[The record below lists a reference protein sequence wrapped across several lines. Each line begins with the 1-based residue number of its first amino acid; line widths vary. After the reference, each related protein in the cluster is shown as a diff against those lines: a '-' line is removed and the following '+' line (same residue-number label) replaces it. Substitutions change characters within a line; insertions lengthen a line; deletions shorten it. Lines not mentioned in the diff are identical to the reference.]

1 MAFVHLHVHSEYS
14 LLDGACRIK
23 GLCSRAKE
31 LGQTAVAITDHGVMY
46 GAVEFYKE
54 AQKQGIHPIIGC
66 EVYVAPRGRKDKEHA
81 FDREYNHLVLLCE
94 NNEGYQNLVKLV
106 SAAHLE
112 GFYMKPRVDR
122 ELLEQYHGGLIA
134 LSACL
139 AGEVPR
145 ALTAG
150 DYDKA
155 KETANWY
162 KSVFGADN
170 YFLELQDHGLAE
182 QKEINPQILR
192 LSSELDIPVV
202 CTNDAHYLAKEDAD
216 TQRVLLCIQTGR
228 TLDDPPELA
237 FETDEFYLKSEDEMR
252 ALFPQIPE
260 AVENTAKIAE
270 RCNVTFEFGKTKLPH
285 YDAPGGDSTAYFE
298 RLCEEGL
305 ARRFAHPTEEAKAR
319 LRYEM
324 DVVEQMG
331 YVDYYLIVFDYVNY
345 AKTHGIPVGPGRGS
359 GAGSLCAYCIGI
371 TDIDPLKYDLL
382 FERFLNPERVS
393 MPDFDVDFSDRQRQ
407 QVVDYVI
414 EKYGA
419 DHVAQIVTFG
429 TMKARAAIRDVAR
442 VMGLP
447 YAVSDKV
454 AKMVPFDFKITL
466 DKALEISVDLKE
478 LADEDP
484 QVKKLIDTARRVE
497 GMPRHA
503 STHAAGVV
511 ITAKPVDE
519 YVPLCLNG
527 EAAAT
532 QYTMT
537 TLDELGLL
545 KMDFL
550 GLSNLSIIDDAEKL
564 IRLHTPDFDI
574 TKVSLEEPRVYA
586 MLQKGHTEGV
596 FQLESG
602 GMKRLMSQMK
612 PTTFEDIIAAISLY
626 RPGPMDSIPQYIKN
640 RNEPEKT
647 AYLHESLRP
656 ILGVT
661 NGVAIYQEQVM
672 QIFRDLAGYS
682 LGRADIVRRAM
693 SKKKHDVMEKE
704 REVFINGTTDGDVT
718 VDGCVKRG
726 VPAKIADTL
735 FDQLTAFAS
744 YAFNKSHAAAY
755 AVVAY
760 RTAYLKCL
768 YPREYMAALL
778 SGALFEGKV
787 ARYRDEC
794 ARLAIRTLP
803 PSVNHSFADFAV
815 EGSDIRFGLLAV
827 KNMGRAAAD
836 RIVFEREKSGG
847 FTSFSDFCRRM
858 NGYTEFNR
866 RALETL
872 IKCGAL
878 DGLGANRAQMLEN
891 FDRVWDELD
900 QSRRRDIEGQIG
912 FFDDDSFGGSS
923 EPELPACAE
932 YPLEDLLAMEKEATG
947 MYLSG
952 HPLSP
957 YNELY
962 EDERLSR
969 LDDILAE
976 AEERGNDAVDGKNVV
991 VLGILT
997 ALRERMTRQNVQMA
1011 AGTVEDPRAA
1021 MEAVFFPKMYAQYRA
1036 LVKSGKPLLL
1046 CCRVSAREDEEVKLT
1061 VDRVLEAPPIGQS
1074 LPAELHVF
1082 KRDNRPAERKPTP
1095 APAPQPPEKP
1105 ATTTPAA
1112 KQSSRHGVYLRL
1124 PSMTCG
1130 EWESVQPVLR
1140 YFSGNEP
1147 LYLRL
1152 TDTGKLVKAPADHGV
1167 EPHEELLKELRRLL
1181 GDDNVAKVD

>member
-46 GAVEFYKE
+46 GAVDFYKE
-54 AQKQGIHPIIGC
+54 AQKQGIRPIIGC

-112 GFYMKPRVDR
+112 GFYVKPRVDR

-150 DYDKA
+150 DYEKA
-155 KETANWY
+155 KETAKWY
-162 KSVFGADN
+162 QSVFGADN
-170 YFLELQDHGLAE
+170 YFLELQDHGIAE

-192 LSSELDIPVV
+192 LSKELDIPVV

-237 FETDEFYLKSEDEMR
+237 FPTDEFYLKSEDEMR
-252 ALFPQIPE
+252 ALFPQIPQ
-260 AVENTAKIAE
+260 ALENTAKIAE

-285 YDAPGGDSTAYFE
+285 YDAPGGDSKAYFE
-298 RLCEEGL
+298 KLCEEGL
-305 ARRFAHPTEEAKAR
+305 FRRFAHPTEEAKAR

-324 DVVEQMG
+324 NVVEQMG

-454 AKMVPFDFKITL
+454 AKAVPFDLKMTL
-466 DKALEISVDLKE
+466 DKAMEISVDLKE
-478 LADEDP
+478 LAAEDP

-511 ITAKPVDE
+511 ITADPVDE

-564 IRLHTPDFDI
+564 IRRHTPDFDI
-574 TKVSLEEPRVYA
+574 TKVSL
-586 MLQKGHTEGV
+586 
-596 FQLESG
+596 
-602 GMKRLMSQMK
+602 
-612 PTTFEDIIAAISLY
+612 
-626 RPGPMDSIPQYIKN
+626 
-640 RNEPEKT
+640 
-647 AYLHESLRP
+647 
-656 ILGVT
+656 
-661 NGVAIYQEQVM
+661 
-672 QIFRDLAGYS
+672 
-682 LGRADIVRRAM
+682 
-693 SKKKHDVMEKE
+693 
-704 REVFINGTTDGDVT
+704 
-718 VDGCVKRG
+718 
-726 VPAKIADTL
+726 
-735 FDQLTAFAS
+735 
-744 YAFNKSHAAAY
+744 
-755 AVVAY
+755 
-760 RTAYLKCL
+760 
-768 YPREYMAALL
+768 
-778 SGALFEGKV
+778 
-787 ARYRDEC
+787 
-794 ARLAIRTLP
+794 
-803 PSVNHSFADFAV
+803 
-815 EGSDIRFGLLAV
+815 
-827 KNMGRAAAD
+827 
-836 RIVFEREKSGG
+836 
-847 FTSFSDFCRRM
+847 
-858 NGYTEFNR
+858 
-866 RALETL
+866 
-872 IKCGAL
+872 
-878 DGLGANRAQMLEN
+878 
-891 FDRVWDELD
+891 
-900 QSRRRDIEGQIG
+900 
-912 FFDDDSFGGSS
+912 
-923 EPELPACAE
+923 
-932 YPLEDLLAMEKEATG
+932 
-947 MYLSG
+947 
-952 HPLSP
+952 
-957 YNELY
+957 
-962 EDERLSR
+962 
-969 LDDILAE
+969 
-976 AEERGNDAVDGKNVV
+976 
-991 VLGILT
+991 
-997 ALRERMTRQNVQMA
+997 
-1011 AGTVEDPRAA
+1011 
-1021 MEAVFFPKMYAQYRA
+1021 
-1036 LVKSGKPLLL
+1036 
-1046 CCRVSAREDEEVKLT
+1046 
-1061 VDRVLEAPPIGQS
+1061 
-1074 LPAELHVF
+1074 
-1082 KRDNRPAERKPTP
+1082 
-1095 APAPQPPEKP
+1095 
-1105 ATTTPAA
+1105 
-1112 KQSSRHGVYLRL
+1112 
-1124 PSMTCG
+1124 
-1130 EWESVQPVLR
+1130 
-1140 YFSGNEP
+1140 
-1147 LYLRL
+1147 
-1152 TDTGKLVKAPADHGV
+1152 
-1167 EPHEELLKELRRLL
+1167 
-1181 GDDNVAKVD
+1181 